1 MDAQSNVIDTQV
13 VEAMEA
19 HRPALERYVRSLVRD
34 ADEAA
39 DIVQETQV
47 RLLIAARAGG
57 LPESPGAWMSRVAH
71 NLVVSGA
78 RRRQTADHHAD
89 QLVVHDEIGSTEDT
103 IVRRERDAEVLRALA
118 TARTDDRDAILLA
131 ASGYRTREIADRLGR
146 TELATRALICR
157 ARGRMRRSLSAYEP
171 A

>member
-1 MDAQSNVIDTQV
+1 MDANTDSVDIQV

-34 ADEAA
+34 QDEAE
-39 DIVQETQV
+39 DVVQETHV
-47 RLLIAARAGG
+47 RLLVAARLNG
-57 LPESPGAWMSRVAH
+57 LPESPAAWMSRVAH

-78 RRRQTADHHAD
+78 RRRQTADRRAD
-89 QLVVHDEIGSTEDT
+89 QLVVSDEVRSTEE

-118 TARTDDRDAILLA
+118 AARSDDRDAIVLA
-131 ASGYRTREIADRLGR
+131 ASGYRTREIATRLGR

-157 ARGRMRRSLSAYEP
+157 ARGRMRRSLEQYEP

>member
-1 MDAQSNVIDTQV
+1 MDANTNRIDDQV
-13 VEAMEA
+13 VQAMEL

-89 QLVVHDEIGSTEDT
+89 QLVVSDELRSTEEA
-103 IVRRERDAEVLRALA
+103 ILRRERDAEVLRALA
-118 TARTDDRDAILLA
+118 AARSDDRDAILLA
-131 ASGYRTREIADRLGR
+131 AGGYRTREIATHLGR

-157 ARGRMRRSLSAYEP
+157 ARGRMRRSLATYEL

>member
-1 MDAQSNVIDTQV
+1 MDANANGVDSQI
-13 VEAMEA
+13 VEAMET
-19 HRPALERYVRSLVRD
+19 HRPALERYVRSMVRD

-39 DIVQETQV
+39 DIVQETHV
-47 RLLIAARAGG
+47 RLLVAARADG

-78 RRRQTADHHAD
+78 RRRQTADRRAEQLAAD
-89 QLVVHDEIGSTEDT
+89 DEVRSTEEA
-103 IVRRERDAEVLRALA
+103 IVRRERDTEVLRALA
-118 TARTDDRDAILLA
+118 AARSDDREAILLA
-131 ASGYRTREIADRLGR
+131 ASGYRTREIASHLGR

-157 ARGRMRRSLSAYEP
+157 ARGRMRRSLAQYEP

>member
-1 MDAQSNVIDTQV
+1 MDANAKGVDTLV
-13 VEAMEA
+13 VEAMEIYGS
-19 HRPALERYVRSLVRD
+19 ALERYVRSLIRD

-78 RRRQTADHHAD
+78 RRRQTASHHAD
-89 QLVVHDEIGSTEDT
+89 QLVLSDEIASTEET
-103 IVRRERDAEVLRALA
+103 IVRRERDGEV
-118 TARTDDRDAILLA
+118 
-131 ASGYRTREIADRLGR
+131 
-146 TELATRALICR
+146 
-157 ARGRMRRSLSAYEP
+157 
-171 A
+171 